1 MRSERERPAE
11 STMWLCRK
19 SGARLLRVAGFGDG
33 DEVSLRRM
41 NLICFIGDMNF
52 WSQGVAE

>member
-11 STMWLCRK
+11 STTWLCRK
-19 SGARLLRVAGFGDG
+19 SGASLPRVAGVGDG

-41 NLICFIGDMNF
+41 YLICFIAASF
-52 WSQGVAE
+52 